1 VLTRILAP
9 EDFGAFALAM
19 FFWSVPPTCGGYCGL
34 GVNAR
39 EPKEGRFIYAKG
51 LLSFGKARQ
60 LAGMTRWDFHE
71 LLGEEGILRRYD
83 VEELEED
90 LQTLE
95 ELG

>member
-1 VLTRILAP
+1 MPPEEVPIRLERELAIR
-9 EDFGAFALAM
+9 L
-19 FFWSVPPTCGGYCGL
+19 
-34 GVNAR
+34 
-39 EPKEGRFIYAKG
+39 YAKG